1 MRLLLQRV
9 SQAHVDVAGERVAA
23 VGPGFLVL
31 AGFGP
36 DDGPDA
42 PQASWWRAMLEKLV
56 KLRVFPDEAGKMN
69 LSLADAGGEVLL
81 VSQFTLYADCRRG
94 LRPSFSSAAPPTV
107 ARTLFD
113 RLCEDLEALLPS
125 KAGERG
131 RVGRGVF
138 GADMAVG
145 LVNAGP
151 VTIMLDSRDFS

>member
-1 MRLLLQRV
+1 VRLLLQRV

-36 DDGPDA
+36 DDGADSPGA
-42 PQASWWRAMLEKLV
+42 PWWRAMLEKLV

-69 LSLADAGGEVLL
+69 VSLLDAGGEVLL
-81 VSQFTLYADCRRG
+81 VSQFTLYADCRKG
-94 LRPSFSSAAPPTV
+94 LRPSFSQAAAPAV
-107 ARTLFD
+107 AQVLFD
-113 RLCEDLEALLPS
+113 RLCDDVQALLPD
-125 KAGERG
+125 G
-131 RVGRGVF
+131 RLQRGVF

-151 VTIMLDSRDFS
+151 VTIMLDSRDFA

>member
-36 DDGPDA
+36 QDGPDSPDA
-42 PQASWWRAMLEKLV
+42 PWWRAMLEKLV

-69 LSLADAGGEVLL
+69 VSLLDAGGEVLL
-81 VSQFTLYADCRRG
+81 VSQFTLYADCRKG
-94 LRPSFSSAAPPTV
+94 LRPSFSQAAPPAV
-107 ARTLFD
+107 AQALFD
-113 RLCEDLEALLPS
+113 KLCDDVQALLP
-125 KAGERG
+125 EG
-131 RVGRGVF
+131 RVARGVF

-151 VTIMLDSRDFS
+151 VTIMLDSRDFA

>member
-36 DDGPDA
+36 DDGADSPSA
-42 PQASWWRAMLEKLV
+42 PWWRAMLEKLV

-69 LSLADAGGEVLL
+69 VSLLDAGGEVLL
-81 VSQFTLYADCRRG
+81 VSQFTLYADCRKG
-94 LRPSFSSAAPPTV
+94 LRPSFSSAAPPAV
-107 ARTLFD
+107 AQALFD
-113 RLCEDLEALLPS
+113 KLCDDVQALLP
-125 KAGERG
+125 EG

-151 VTIMLDSRDFS
+151 VTIMLDSRDFA

>member
-1 MRLLLQRV
+1 VRLLLQRV

-36 DDGPDA
+36 DDGPDSPAA
-42 PQASWWRAMLEKLV
+42 PWWRAMLEKLV

-69 LSLADAGGEVLL
+69 VSLLDAGGEVLL
-81 VSQFTLYADCRRG
+81 VSQFTLYADCRKG
-94 LRPSFSSAAPPTV
+94 LRPSFSSAAAPQV
-107 ARTLFD
+107 AQALFD
-113 RLCEDLEALLPS
+113 RLCDDVQALLPQ
-125 KAGERG
+125 G
-131 RVGRGVF
+131 RVSRGVF

-151 VTIMLDSRDFS
+151 VTIMLDSRDFA

>member
-1 MRLLLQRV
+1 VRLLLQRV

-36 DDGPDA
+36 DDGADSPAA
-42 PQASWWRAMLEKLV
+42 PWWRAMLEKLV

-69 LSLADAGGEVLL
+69 VSLLDAGGEVLL
-81 VSQFTLYADCRRG
+81 VSQFTLYADCRKG
-94 LRPSFSSAAPPTV
+94 LRPSFSQAAPPAV
-107 ARTLFD
+107 AQLLFD
-113 RLCEDLEALLPS
+113 RLCDDVQALLPD
-125 KAGERG
+125 G
-131 RVGRGVF
+131 RLQRGVF

-151 VTIMLDSRDFS
+151 VTIMLDSRDFA

>member
-36 DDGPDA
+36 DDGADSPVA
-42 PQASWWRAMLEKLV
+42 PWWRAMIEKLV

-69 LSLADAGGEVLL
+69 VSLLDAGGEVLL
-81 VSQFTLYADCRRG
+81 VSQFTLYADCRKG
-94 LRPSFSSAAPPTV
+94 LRPSFSQAAPPAV
-107 ARTLFD
+107 AQALFD
-113 RLCEDLEALLPS
+113 KLCDDVQALLP
-125 KAGERG
+125 EG
-131 RVGRGVF
+131 RVARGVF

-151 VTIMLDSRDFS
+151 VTIMLDSRDFA

>member
-36 DDGPDA
+36 EDCLNDGADA
-42 PQASWWRAMLEKLV
+42 PVAPWWRAMIEKLV

-69 LSLADAGGEVLL
+69 VSLLDAGGEVLL
-81 VSQFTLYADCRRG
+81 VSQFTLYADCRKG
-94 LRPSFSSAAPPTV
+94 LRPSFSSAAAPAV
-107 ARTLFD
+107 AQALFD
-113 RLCEDLEALLPS
+113 RLCDDVQALLPQ
-125 KAGERG
+125 G
-131 RVGRGVF
+131 RVQRGVF

-151 VTIMLDSRDFS
+151 VTIMLDSRDFA

>member
-36 DDGPDA
+36 DDGADSPVA
-42 PQASWWRAMLEKLV
+42 HWWRAMIEKLV

-69 LSLADAGGEVLL
+69 VSLLDAGGEVLL
-81 VSQFTLYADCRRG
+81 VSQFTLYADCRKG
-94 LRPSFSSAAPPTV
+94 LRPSFSQAAPPAV
-107 ARTLFD
+107 AQALFD
-113 RLCEDLEALLPS
+113 KLCDDVQALLP
-125 KAGERG
+125 EG
-131 RVGRGVF
+131 RVARGVF

-151 VTIMLDSRDFS
+151 VTIMLDSRDFA